1 MADQLPYTKP
11 LPAISRANQAFWK
24 ATLNGQLVLPHC
36 RRCGNTWFPA
46 STRCPQCLSTD
57 VDSTQA
63 SGRGRLWSWV
73 IMHRRYIKEFD
84 PPYVVGFVELE
95 EGPMLM
101 STIVGARPEQLAC
114 EMLLEIIFESAT
126 PEMSI
131 AKFRLAGGAFAP
143 VSSKCAAG

>member
-1 MADQLPYTKP
+1 
-11 LPAISRANQAFWK
+11 
-24 ATLNGQLVLPHC
+24 
-36 RRCGNTWFPA
+36 
-46 STRCPQCLSTD
+46 
-57 VDSTQA
+57 
-63 SGRGRLWSWV
+63 
-73 IMHRRYIKEFD
+73 MHRRYIKEFD